1 MGVAEVAIIFFV
13 FMIALLLYL
22 AFRNTSSQRNDTVIP
37 STIDWTALN
46 DAEVQEAIE
55 GGRKI
60 NAIKRYR
67 ELTGVGLK
75 EAKDAI
81 EYVIANPDAPESKA
95 RSASSSLSDAG
106 LRDLIAEGD
115 IVQAIEVYQQFAG
128 VDYYTAKAAVEDLER
143 EMRLGDEPATGDVND
158 DAELQELM
166 AAGKKI
172 NAIKRYRELTGVG
185 LKEAKD
191 TIDGMMDN

>member
-1 MGVAEVAIIFFV
+1 MGVGEIAIIFLV
-13 FMIALLLYL
+13 LIVALALYL
-22 AFRNTSSQRNDTVIP
+22 AYRNTSAQHSDTLVAAE
-37 STIDWTALN
+37 IDWNAVG
-46 DAEVQEAIE
+46 DAEVQDAIAH
-55 GGRKI
+55 GRKI

-81 EYVIANPDAPESKA
+81 EYAIGNPDAAESKV
-95 RSASSSLSDAG
+95 RSSGSSLSDAG
-106 LRDLIAEGD
+106 LRDLIDEGD
-115 IVQAIEVYQQFAG
+115 IVKAIEVYQQFAG

-143 EMRLGDEPATGDVND
+143 EMRLGDAPATGNVND
-158 DAELQELM
+158 DAELQALM
-166 AAGKKI
+166 AAGNKI

-191 TIDGMMDN
+191 AIDRIDG